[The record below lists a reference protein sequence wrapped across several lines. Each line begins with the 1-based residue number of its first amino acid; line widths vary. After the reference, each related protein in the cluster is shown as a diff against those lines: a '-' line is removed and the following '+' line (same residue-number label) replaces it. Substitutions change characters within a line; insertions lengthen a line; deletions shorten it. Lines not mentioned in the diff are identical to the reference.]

1 MIFYTAIIT
10 EIFRPIAVFFARLK
24 QKPFVLNTHGS
35 LLRFKNYL
43 PSFFQQFPYRA
54 YDLLTLKTSAKRADA
69 IIVSSKFEY
78 EDALEFGISKDK
90 VHVIPMGIKVHDTK
104 KIINNTL
111 QLLFVGRIARV
122 RRIELLLQAVEKL
135 KFPFHLTIAGGEE
148 KTSSVTRSGYLKD
161 LKGLAHKLNLN
172 TKVTFVGRKT
182 QEELKDYYRMADLF
196 VYPSKYENFGQ
207 PLIEAGAHGLPIIAT
222 SVGIARDIVI
232 DGETGYLTSDD
243 PKTMSDR
250 IQLLQDHKLRQQ
262 MGTQIKELIREKFE
276 WENIM
281 GQYINL
287 YNSF

>member
-1 MIFYTAIIT
+1 
-10 EIFRPIAVFFARLK
+10 
-24 QKPFVLNTHGS
+24 
-35 LLRFKNYL
+35 
-43 PSFFQQFPYRA
+43 
-54 YDLLTLKTSAKRADA
+54 
-69 IIVSSKFEY
+69 
-78 EDALEFGISKDK
+78 
-90 VHVIPMGIKVHDTK
+90 MGIKVDDTK
-104 KIINNTL
+104 RIINNTL

-148 KTSSVTRSGYLKD
+148 KTSSVTRSGYLKE
-161 LKGLAHKLNLN
+161 LKELAHRLNLN
-172 TKVTFVGRKT
+172 KKVTFTGRKT
-182 QEELKDYYRMADLF
+182 QGELKEYYRMADLF

-222 SVGIARDIVI
+222 SVGVARDIII

-250 IQLLQDHKLRQQ
+250 IQLLQDHKLRQL
-262 MGTQIKELIREKFE
+262 MGTQIKDLIREKFK

-281 GQYINL
+281 NQYVNL